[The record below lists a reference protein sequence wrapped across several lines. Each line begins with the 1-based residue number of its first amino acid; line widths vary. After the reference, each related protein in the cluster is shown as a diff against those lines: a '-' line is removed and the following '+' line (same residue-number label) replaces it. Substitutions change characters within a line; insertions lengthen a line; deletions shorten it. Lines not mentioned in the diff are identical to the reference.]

1 MSTTKCLPRTVALFV
16 NNLFRVHLFPT
27 YVHFGS
33 WKNSLHKNC
42 ISGTVVMFQLTQNSP
57 TSAYKS
63 LNPRKWKFALV
74 ETALCG
80 D

>member
-1 MSTTKCLPRTVALFV
+1 MSIQNVCYGLWHFLSIIYFAYI
-16 NNLFRVHLFPT
+16 HLFPDLRA
-27 YVHFGS
+27 FCFLE
-33 WKNSLHKNC
+33 KNALRV
-42 ISGTVVMFQLTQNSP
+42 SGTVIMFQLTRNSP
-57 TSAYKS
+57 TSAYIS